1 MRKQVSQVTAGG
13 WHWRLKGLKVKLNI
27 INNTKNNY
35 PLLINIKI
43 HRTIKIIKNTPFYAL
58 SISYNNNDIYSNNNI
73 IAWQSQQK
81 LL

>member
-13 WHWRLKGLKVKLNI
+13 WHWRLKRLKVKLNI

-58 SISYNNNDIYSNNNI
+58 SISYNNIDIYSNNNI